1 MNKDVFSILKPGNP
15 LMTSAVEALK
25 LYHEAMTAK
34 LPDEEIERLRL
45 EAESLWKAMS
55 EYQLRVMG
63 CPSATLQ

>member
-1 MNKDVFSILKPGNP
+1 MFAILEPGNS

-25 LYHEAMTAK
+25 LYHEAMAAK
-34 LPDEEIERLRL
+34 LPDGDIERLRL